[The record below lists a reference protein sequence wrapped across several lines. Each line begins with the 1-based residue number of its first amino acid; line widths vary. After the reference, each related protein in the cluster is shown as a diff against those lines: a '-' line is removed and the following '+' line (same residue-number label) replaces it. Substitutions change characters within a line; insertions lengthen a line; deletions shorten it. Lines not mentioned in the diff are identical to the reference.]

1 MRNLFASR
9 SYLWLHKLHPKKL
22 LFRNR
27 LLYITGLSDRR
38 DLSKGQK
45 EYIEAGS
52 GAGMATSSRE
62 VCDYCDEGRHNEC
75 STASKC
81 YCAKNGHRML

>member
-1 MRNLFASR
+1 M
-9 SYLWLHKLHPKKL
+9 
-22 LFRNR
+22 
-27 LLYITGLSDRR
+27 LSDRP

-52 GAGMATSSRE
+52 GAGIATSSRS

-75 STASKC
+75 NIASDC